1 MDSNLSNLYLHRE
14 NQAWAGKKKKLPV
27 TLVTGFLGA
36 GKTTLLNYVLTNK
49 HNLRI
54 AAAVND
60 FAAVNVDSQIVKRN
74 QAHDSVVELT
84 NGCLCCTISGEFK
97 SAVWN
102 LLQDADIGK
111 IDYLLIETSGVTDP
125 LATIATLEEDYGK
138 MYRIR
143 LDSVVTVVDT
153 DDLVKKLDNNEK
165 LTAAAD
171 SQLKCADVVLLNKR
185 DLVSEDQLQKAKA
198 FVSEFVPGCRTY
210 PCTRGTVPLHFL
222 MEVSEP
228 TKTSLVTHEV
238 ASAAYVI
245 HSDGGIMSQERRK
258 RVKDSM
264 AAVKETGHIYKDE
277 FSSAVFESKVPF
289 SLKCFESFLGSQ
301 FPRNISRMK
310 GTLWFAENRNI
321 IYDFHMSGRQRY
333 EITPQANAQD
343 SLVGSFSVQIVAIG
357 QGLDEEHVTKLL
369 ESCVHNDSL
378 NGLQTDPLRSV
389 LGLEELGL
397 IKNNPI
403 FEVVR
408 APEGA
413 CLDFVSGGFID
424 FRVTGVYDYG
434 ISLQEAS
441 TIKGIDF
448 SKMNLELARRVNGS
462 SGPYC
467 LLPIRLADGMQ
478 VCRYSICAEMPFHSL
493 FEVISEAGK
502 KIVADNFRA
511 VGYCKCGT

>member
-1 MDSNLSNLYLHRE
+1 
-14 NQAWAGKKKKLPV
+14 
-27 TLVTGFLGA
+27 
-36 GKTTLLNYVLTNK
+36 
-49 HNLRI
+49 
-54 AAAVND
+54 
-60 FAAVNVDSQIVKRN
+60 VKRN

-84 NGCLCCTISGEFK
+84 NGCLCCSISGEFK

-125 LATIATLEEDYGK
+125 LATISTLEEDYGK

-143 LDSVVTVVDT
+143 LDTVVTVVDT
-153 DDLVKKLDNNEK
+153 DDLVKKLDSNEK

-171 SQLKCADVVLLNKR
+171 SQLKCADVVLLNKS
-185 DLVSEDQLQKAKA
+185 DLVSEDQLQKAKV

-210 PCTRGTVPLHFL
+210 PCVRGAVPLHFL

-228 TKTSLVTHEV
+228 SKTTLVTHEV
-238 ASAAYVI
+238 ASAAYII
-245 HSDGGIMSQERRK
+245 HSDGGGMNQERRK

-264 AAVKETGHIYKDE
+264 AAVKETGHISKDE
-277 FSSAVFESKVPF
+277 FSSAVFESHAPF
-289 SLKCFESFLGSQ
+289 SLKRFESFLGSQ
-301 FPRNISRMK
+301 FPRNICRMK
-310 GTLWFAENRNI
+310 GTLWFVEDRNF

-333 EITPQANAQD
+333 EITPQSNVRD

-357 QGLDEEHVTKLL
+357 QGLDEDHVMKLL
-369 ESCVHNDSL
+369 ENCAHDENS
-378 NGLQTDPLRSV
+378 NGLQTGLSDGV
-389 LGLEELGL
+389 LGLDELGL

-403 FEVVR
+403 FEIINP
-408 APEGA
+408 PEGG
-413 CLDFVSGGFID
+413 LEGTSTGGFID

-434 ISLQEAS
+434 ISIQEAG

-448 SKMNLELARRVNGS
+448 GKMNLELAKRVNGS

-467 LLPIRLADGMQ
+467 LLPVRLPDGMQ

-502 KIVADNFRA
+502 KIVGDYFKA
-511 VGYCKCGT
+511 VGFCKCGT